1 MTNKMISMLA
11 ASFFLTILF
20 PCSAL
25 ALNITET
32 SAAIGKD
39 CVAGE
44 DYNTAMGYQSAA
56 VGWASTAMGYGTAAA
71 GVSSTAMGEHSSA
84 VGDYSTAIGYAAYAS
99 YNCANAIGY
108 YVRADA
114 EYATIIGC
122 GADASNRLS
131 NNVPSSFAV
140 GYRSG
145 ASDATPEFLVRDGG
159 VGINTTSPSTSLHV
173 QKNISG
179 GASMANHVAAI
190 ENTSEVAGPDVLML
204 KVNIE
209 APGNGCNF
217 ITFRDSERNLGSIE
231 GNGSGGIQLN
241 TSGGDFAEY
250 LPKAKPDETL
260 APGDIVG
267 LFPEGLSKKTD
278 LAQRIMVITTAPA
291 VLGNMPRT
299 KDVSLYAAAAF
310 LGQVPV
316 RVEGNVS
323 AGDFIT
329 PSGRADGTGV
339 AVSPQEI
346 SIAQYS
352 SIVGRALESSMQED
366 VKTVNVLVGL
376 PENGLWDAEMDVADS
391 QMHSLE
397 NRIAALE
404 ARARNSFDKGFL
416 PGAGIVMGSVGL
428 FWMNRRRKTSQTR
441 GKAD

>member
-11 ASFFLTILF
+11 AAFFLTVLF
-20 PCSAL
+20 PCSTL

-56 VGWASTAMGYGTAAA
+56 TGWASTAMGYGAAA
-71 GVSSTAMGEHSSA
+71 VGVSSVAMGDHPSA
-84 VGDYSTAIGYAAYAS
+84 GGAYSTAIGYVAH
-99 YNCANAIGY
+99 ANEDNSTAMGY

-114 EYATIIGC
+114 VHATIIGC
-122 GADASNRLS
+122 GADASYRLT

-145 ASDATPEFLVRDGG
+145 ESDSTPEFFVKDGG

-190 ENTSEVAGPDVLML
+190 ENTSTGTSPDVLML
-204 KVNIE
+204 KVNNTN
-209 APGNGCNF
+209 PGIACNF
-217 ITFRDSERNLGSIE
+217 ITFGDSAKNLGSIE

-250 LPKAKPDETL
+250 LPKATPDETL

-267 LFPEGLSKKTD
+267 LFPEGLSKKTE

-310 LGQVPV
+310 LGQVPAKV
-316 RVEGNVS
+316 AGSVA
-323 AGDFIT
+323 AGDYIV
-329 PSGRADGTGV
+329 PAGRADGIGV
-339 AVSPQEI
+339 AVSPSEI
-346 SIAQYS
+346 TAGQYG
-352 SIVGRALESSMQED
+352 SIVGRALESSTQED

-376 PENGLWDAEMDVADS
+376 PETGLWDADMEVADS
-391 QMHSLE
+391 QIHLIE
-397 NRIAALE
+397 DRIAALE
-404 ARARNSFDKGFL
+404 GKSNSPFNADLL
-416 PGAGIVMGSVGL
+416 PGVGIVMGSLGL
-428 FWMNRRRKTSQTR
+428 FWMDRRRKRS
-441 GKAD
+441 